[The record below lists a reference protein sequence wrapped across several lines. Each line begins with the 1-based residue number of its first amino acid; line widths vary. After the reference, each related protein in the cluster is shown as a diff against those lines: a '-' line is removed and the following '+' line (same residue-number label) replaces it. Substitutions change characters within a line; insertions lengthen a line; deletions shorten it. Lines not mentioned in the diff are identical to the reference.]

1 MTKRVALGNI
11 TINSTDTK
19 GFFISQKSDDV
30 TNFTKPL
37 EVHSGVGAGLHVFY
51 RAQGSIT
58 APQMLGSYGNNWPP
72 SPTYADITHNWGTS
86 GGHAT
91 DERPL
96 FAVRWNR
103 PQDLSF
109 GGKAARVFTPNNA
122 SFFSQ
127 DTTLEGDPDEDEG
140 QEENQVQLEYAEGC
154 KVSHQS
160 NNVIRIQNFNL
171 GIAGD
176 DQSFVQG
183 NTLYYAIVVF
193 YEHDWTG
200 GNGL

>member
-51 RAQGSIT
+51 RAQGIIS
-58 APQMLGSYGNNWPP
+58 APTMTGSYSNSWPP

-86 GGHAT
+86 GSHGT

-103 PQDLSF
+103 PQDLAV

-140 QEENQVQLEYAEGC
+140 QEETQVQLEYAEGC

-176 DQSFVQG
+176 DQNFQQG

>member
-51 RAQGSIT
+51 RAQGIIS
-58 APQMLGSYGNNWPP
+58 APTMTGSYSNNWPP
-72 SPTYADITHNWGTS
+72 APTHADITHNWGTTGS
-86 GGHAT
+86 HGT

-103 PQDLSF
+103 PQDLAV

-127 DTTLEGDPDEDEG
+127 DTTITSDDEDDE
-140 QEENQVQLEYAEGC
+140 QEEDQVQLEYAEGC

-160 NNVIRIQNFNL
+160 NNVIRIQNFSL

-176 DQSFVQG
+176 DQSFQQG
-183 NTLYYAIVVF
+183 NSLYYAIVVF

>member
-51 RAQGSIT
+51 RAQGIIS
-58 APQMLGSYGNNWPP
+58 APTMTGSYSNNWPP
-72 SPTYADITHNWGTS
+72 APTHADITHNWGTTGS
-86 GGHAT
+86 HGT

-103 PQDLSF
+103 PQDLAV

-127 DTTLEGDPDEDEG
+127 DTTLEGDEDE

-160 NNVIRIQNFNL
+160 NNVIRIQNFSL

-176 DQSFVQG
+176 DQSFQQG
-183 NTLYYAIVVF
+183 NSLYYAIVVF

>member
-51 RAQGSIT
+51 RAQGIISANT
-58 APQMLGSYGNNWPP
+58 ASGQLATPGS
-72 SPTYADITHNWGTS
+72 ADITHNWGTS
-86 GGHAT
+86 GGHGT

-103 PQDLSF
+103 PQDLSS
-109 GGKAARVFTPNNA
+109 GVAQRVFTPNNP
-122 SFFSQ
+122 SFFSE
-127 DTTLEGDPDEDEG
+127 DVTITGDDDE
-140 QEENQVQLEYAEGC
+140 QEEDVVQLEYAEGC

-160 NNVIRIQNFNL
+160 NNVIRIQNFSM
-171 GIAGD
+171 GIFGD
-176 DQSFVQG
+176 NQSFLQG
-183 NTLYYAIVVF
+183 NDLYYAIVVF

>member
-51 RAQGSIT
+51 RSQGIISANT
-58 APQMLGSYGNNWPP
+58 ASGQLATPNSV
-72 SPTYADITHNWGTS
+72 DITHNWGTT
-86 GGHAT
+86 GGHGT

-103 PQDLSF
+103 PQDLS
-109 GGKAARVFTPNNA
+109 GGVAQRVFTPNNA
-122 SFFSQ
+122 SFFEE
-127 DTTLEGDPDEDEG
+127 DVTITGEDEDD
-140 QEENQVQLEYAEGC
+140 QEEDVVQLEYAEGC

-160 NNVIRIQNFNL
+160 NNVIRIQNFSM
-171 GIAGD
+171 GIYGD
-176 DQSFVQG
+176 NQSFLQG
-183 NTLYYAIVVF
+183 NSLYYAIVVF

>member
-11 TINSTDTK
+11 TINSTNTK

-30 TNFTKPL
+30 TSFTKPL

-51 RAQGSIT
+51 RSQGIISANT
-58 APQMLGSYGNNWPP
+58 ASGQLA
-72 SPTYADITHNWGTS
+72 SPNSVDITHNWGTS
-86 GGHAT
+86 GGHGT

-103 PQDLSF
+103 PQDLSS
-109 GGKAARVFTPNNA
+109 GVAQRVFTPNNA
-122 SFFSQ
+122 SFFSE
-127 DTTLEGDPDEDEG
+127 DVTITGDDDE
-140 QEENQVQLEYAEGC
+140 EEEDVVQLEYAEGC

-160 NNVIRIQNFNL
+160 NNVIRIQNFSM
-171 GIAGD
+171 GIFGD
-176 DQSFVQG
+176 NQSFLQG
-183 NTLYYAIVVF
+183 NSLYYAIVVF